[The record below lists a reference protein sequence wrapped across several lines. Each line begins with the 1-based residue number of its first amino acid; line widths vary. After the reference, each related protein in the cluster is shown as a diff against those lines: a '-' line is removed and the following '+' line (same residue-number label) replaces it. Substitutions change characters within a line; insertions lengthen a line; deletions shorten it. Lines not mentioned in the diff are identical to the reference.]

1 MQSWQTCALSGEL
14 IETPVISKV
23 SGHIYEKRL
32 IEKHIESTGTC
43 PITGR
48 PLNFDDLIEVKVA
61 KVQKPRPVTATSI
74 PSLLSLL
81 QNEWDALLLEQFQL
95 KQHLEQVRHELT
107 HALYQ
112 HDAACRV
119 IAKLIKERDQARIE
133 LAQLQNKL
141 NHKVEVETNDVT
153 EKLSANYVTD
163 IEQTAL
169 KLTSQ
174 RKLLRKQQSYFEQF
188 PSPQILSNYEIKQ
201 QHTQTQGGTSL
212 DIQAN
217 YVIVGGQAGLVS
229 LYRSETLL
237 YKNQQS
243 NQRINT
249 IKFFTTDEHLR
260 FVSSTSDGD
269 LVIYQFNT
277 ETNEGVVTQTV
288 KVGQNITGLAI
299 HPLGYIAIIVTSGG
313 LLLLYDLRSGQQ
325 ISRVTDFEGQCQFTS
340 VGIHPDGLLLAI
352 GQENSQIKIWKITSG
367 QLVAQFEGQEGSISQ
382 VAFSENGVNL
392 ASVSSTEVFQW
403 DLRNPGQFQKL
414 FQSQNISSISYDTSG
429 AYLAVGENKNI
440 HLFDIKKQ
448 QEFFKFESHRDVV
461 TAIKFAEFNKNIYS
475 CSFDKQVNIYGN

>member
-48 PLNFDDLIEVKVA
+48 PLNQDDLIEVKVA

-133 LAQLQNKL
+133 LVQLQNKL
-141 NHKVEVETNDVT
+141 NHKVEVETNNIP
-153 EKLSANYVTD
+153 EKLSINYVND
-163 IEQTAL
+163 IEQNAL

-174 RKLLRKQQSYFEQF
+174 RKLLRKQQSYFDQF
-188 PSPQILSNYEIKQ
+188 PSSQILSNYEIKQ

-212 DIQAN
+212 DIQSN
-217 YVIVGGQAGLVS
+217 YIVVGGQTGLVS
-229 LYRSETLL
+229 LYRSEQLV
-237 YKNQQS
+237 YQNQQN
-243 NQRINT
+243 NQKINS
-249 IKFFTTDEHLR
+249 INFFITDEHLR

-269 LVIYQFNT
+269 LVLYQFNT
-277 ETNEGVVTQTV
+277 ETIEGIITSTI
-288 KVGQNITGLAI
+288 KIGQNITDLAI
-299 HPLGYIAIIVTSGG
+299 HPLGFIAVIVTSEG
-313 LLLLYDLRSGQQ
+313 LLLFYDLRSGQQ
-325 ISRVTDFEGQCQFTS
+325 ISKITDFEGQCQFTS
-340 VGIHPDGLLLAI
+340 VAIHPDGLLLAI
-352 GQENSQIKIWKITSG
+352 GQANSQIKIWKITSG
-367 QLVAQFEGQEGSISQ
+367 QLVAQFEGQEGSINQ
-382 VAFSENGVNL
+382 VTFSENGVNL
-392 ASVSSTEVFQW
+392 ASATLTEVFQW

-414 FQSQNISSISYDTSG
+414 FQSSKISTISYDKSG
-429 AYLAVGENKNI
+429 AYLAIGENKYI
-440 HLFDIKKQ
+440 HLFDVKKQ
-448 QEFFKFESHRDVV
+448 QEFFKFESHRDTI

>member
-48 PLNFDDLIEVKVA
+48 PLNIDDLIEVKVA
-61 KVQKPRPVTATSI
+61 KVQKPRPITATSI

-133 LAQLQNKL
+133 LAQLQHKL
-141 NHKVEVETNDVT
+141 NNKVEVETNNIP
-153 EKLSANYVTD
+153 EKLPTNYISE
-163 IEQTAL
+163 IEQNAI

-174 RKLLRKQQSYFEQF
+174 RKLLRKQQSYFDQF

-201 QHTQTQGGTSL
+201 QYTQTQGSTSL
-212 DIQAN
+212 DIQSN
-217 YVIVGGQAGLVS
+217 YMVVGGQTGLVS
-229 LYRSETLL
+229 LYHSQVLV
-237 YKNQQS
+237 YQNQQN
-243 NQRINT
+243 NQRINS
-249 IKFFTTDEHLR
+249 IKFFTTDEHIR
-260 FVSSTSDGD
+260 FVSSNSDGD
-269 LVIYQFNT
+269 LILYQFNT
-277 ETNEGVVTQTV
+277 ETIQGVVTSTI
-288 KVGQNITGLAI
+288 KVGQNITSLAI
-299 HPLGYIAIIVTSGG
+299 HPLGFIAILVTFEG
-313 LLLLYDLRSGQQ
+313 LLLFYDLRSGLQ
-325 ISRVTDFEGQCQFTS
+325 ISKVTDFEGQCQFTS
-340 VGIHPDGLLLAI
+340 IAIHPDGLLIAI
-352 GQENSQIKIWKITSG
+352 GQANSLIKIWKITSG
-367 QLVAQFEGQEGSISQ
+367 QLVAQFEGQEGSINQ
-382 VAFSENGVNL
+382 VTFSENGVNL
-392 ASVSSTEVFQW
+392 ASATQTEVFQW

-414 FQSQNISSISYDTSG
+414 LESQKISSISYDTSG

-440 HLFDIKKQ
+440 HMFDIKKQ
-448 QEFFKFESHRDVV
+448 QEFFKFESHRDIV

-475 CSFDKQVNIYGN
+475 CSFDKQINIYGN